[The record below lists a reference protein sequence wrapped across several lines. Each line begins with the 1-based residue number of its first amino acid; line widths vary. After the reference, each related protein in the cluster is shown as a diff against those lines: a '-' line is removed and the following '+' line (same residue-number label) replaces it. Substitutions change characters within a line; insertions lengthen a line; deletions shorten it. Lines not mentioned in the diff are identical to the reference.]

1 MGEMLKPKAI
11 RAYVVRNSI
20 SRSLEGLSLGSR
32 AILPMARPETHG
44 VELVRD
50 VPYGPHRVAHTLDV
64 YRKTGASHAPVVLYL
79 HGGAFRILSKDTHW
93 TMALQFAARGYVVFV
108 VNYRLAPKYPF
119 PSAIEDACDAYRW
132 VLEHAAEYGGD
143 PQRIIVAGESA
154 GGNLSLALTLAT
166 CTPFEVPFA
175 RRVFETERVPS
186 AALPLCGVYQ
196 VTDTAR
202 FKRRRHIPTWL
213 NDVIVGV
220 ERDYLRNGFGE
231 ADPHLADPL
240 LFLESDVDTHRPLP
254 PVFTSIGTKDPLLD
268 DHRRLASALARR
280 GVKHDAPIY
289 PGMVHAFQA
298 VPMLDASKAQWARAF
313 EFIASSWREAPARHA
328 SAG

>member
-1 MGEMLKPKAI
+1 MLKPKAV

-20 SRSLEGLSLGSR
+20 SRSLEGISLGSR
-32 AILPMARPETHG
+32 AILPMARPENHG
-44 VELVRD
+44 VEVVRD

-64 YRKTGASHAPVVLYL
+64 YRKTGAKNAPVVLYL

-108 VNYRLAPKYPF
+108 INYRLAPKYPF

-132 VLEHAAEYGGD
+132 VQEHAREYGGD
-143 PQRIIVAGESA
+143 PERVLVAGESA
-154 GGNLSLALTLAT
+154 GGNLSLSLTLAT
-166 CTPFEVPFA
+166 CTPFEAPFA
-175 RRVFETERVPS
+175 RRVFETERVPQV
-186 AALPLCGVYQ
+186 ALPLCGVYQ

-202 FKRRRHIPTWL
+202 FRRRRAIPTWL

-220 ERDYLRNGFGE
+220 ERDYLRNGVGG

-240 LFLESDVDTHRPLP
+240 VFLESDAPTARPLP
-254 PVFTSIGTKDPLLD
+254 PIFTSIGTKDPLLD
-268 DHRRLASALARR
+268 DHRRLAAALARR
-280 GVKHDAPIY
+280 GVPHDAPVY

-298 VPMLDASKAQWARAF
+298 VPMLEASKAQWARAF
-313 EFIASSWREAPARHA
+313 EFIAEAAQSSEARRA